1 MNALKIMESLAENIQ
16 AKDWAKIEAV
26 ITEADDY
33 NYLETILSVLLRDGN
48 FPNVPSELIE
58 KALEKFC
65 AIHSRWNHDSWIH
78 SLSHFTHRLWDRE
91 LFSWISRLNE
101 LAFGKTDEGW
111 GRGYHDN
118 CCGRLIMDVA
128 RYGSWATNPAE
139 LALTSDRIAA
149 AVSECTPSTIAWVQ
163 SLPFASEK
171 DAEVWKARWCLDDPL
186 KRCREIL
193 ERGPSFF
200 SVDFF
205 RRQVRIL
212 SEAGHDVTGYERLL
226 RRILQNEPEKEE
238 TGLRNSRYYNQ
249 ERIDY
254 WTMELGKRE

>member
-1 MNALKIMESLAENIQ
+1 MNSLEIMRDLTETIQ
-16 AKDWAKIEAV
+16 AKNWAGIEAV
-26 ITEADDY
+26 ITNAHDY
-33 NYLETILSVLLRDGN
+33 HYLESIL
-48 FPNVPSELIE
+48 NVILKGGDSPDEEEVPPELIE

-65 AIHSRWNHDSWIH
+65 AIHSRWNHDSWVH
-78 SLSHFTHRLWDRE
+78 SLSHFAHRLWERE
-91 LFSWISRLNE
+91 LFGWISRLNE
-101 LAFGKTDEGW
+101 RAFGKTDEGW

-139 LALTSDRIAA
+139 LALTSERIAA
-149 AVSECTPSTIAWVQ
+149 AVSECTPSTTAWVQ

-186 KRCREIL
+186 NRCLEIV
-193 ERGPSFF
+193 ERGPRFF
-200 SVDFF
+200 SVEFF

-226 RRILQNEPEKEE
+226 REILQN
-238 TGLRNSRYYNQ
+238 Q
-249 ERIDY
+249 ERSDY
-254 WTMELGKRE
+254 WTMQLGKRE